1 MIPATYVR
9 ARAVEL
15 REIARQVAL
24 LGLPRVTTARTA
36 DRLRQIAQEIENP
49 PEHAMTL
56 RRRGNPEARH

>member
-1 MIPATYVR
+1 MKRNPMIPATYFR

-49 PEHAMTL
+49 PVREST
-56 RRRGNPEARH
+56 P